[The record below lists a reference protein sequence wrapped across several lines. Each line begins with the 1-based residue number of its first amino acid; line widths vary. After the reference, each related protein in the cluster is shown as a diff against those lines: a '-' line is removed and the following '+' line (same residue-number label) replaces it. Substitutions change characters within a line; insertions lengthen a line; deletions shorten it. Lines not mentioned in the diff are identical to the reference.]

1 VIVTAAWLA
10 CRPDPRDRPRPPD
23 GSAEHTGLPPGP
35 PCAAHPVT
43 EVVRLTGTV
52 GHEAGRFLDVADTD
66 RDGCSELLV
75 SEWAE
80 RDRYSDRVHLLQRPS
95 TSGVLQDEAALV
107 VRAEAWTETFH
118 ETPLLVPAWGQL
130 LQIGVVGSWTY
141 RVFSFDLG
149 EVGSRGSVGTS
160 QIDGRLQVPD
170 VANSVTHLARCRVD
184 DAPGVCVAL
193 FDHDPAATRDFAG
206 YTWLLSEPL
215 RGDFELVPR
224 NVSRRYYGDPGD
236 RAEHPHGG
244 GDFDGDGRADLAIGA
259 YNVDGARGAV
269 AVLVD
274 PPEGDHRVW
283 DVATA
288 VVRGTAPGVELG
300 LNVTSGDLDGDGIDE
315 LVASAPFGVEDGV
328 YVFRGPFGQGEERLD
343 EEADWIVRDGSRDAW
358 LGYGVAIGDF
368 DGDGRADLAVGRPEN
383 YYFGTRPG
391 SVGIWF
397 APPPGRLDFDGAD
410 LVLTSG
416 SAEADYFGVT
426 VMSGD
431 FDGDGLSDLAIG
443 APKDTEGGKRT
454 VVGHGVA
461 RGGARPAPR
470 GRWLSEWPGE
480 PERIGR
486 AAG

>member
-1 VIVTAAWLA
+1 MF
-10 CRPDPRDRPRPPD
+10 
-23 GSAEHTGLPPGP
+23 LP
-35 PCAAHPVT
+35 
-43 EVVRLTGTV
+43 VRLVGTP

-80 RDRYSDRVHLLQRPS
+80 RDRYSDRVHHLERPAHN
-95 TSGVLQDEAALV
+95 GVLEDYAALMV
-107 VRAEAWTETFH
+107 QSERWTEAFA
-118 ETPLLVPAWGQL
+118 ETPLLVPSWDQL
-130 LQIGVVGSWTY
+130 WLPGRVGDWTY
-141 RVFSFDLG
+141 RVFAFQLG
-149 EVGSRGSVGTS
+149 ALQEPRSVGSAGM
-160 QIDGRLQVPD
+160 DGRLRVPD
-170 VANSVTHLARCRVD
+170 VANAPTHLARCRVD
-184 DAPGVCVAL
+184 DALGVCLAL
-193 FDHDPAATRDFAG
+193 FDHDADVGDYAG

-244 GDFDGDGRADLAIGA
+244 GDFDGDGRADLVIGA

-416 SAEADYFGVT
+416 SAEPDFFGVT

-454 VVGHGVA
+454 GSVTVWHGA
-461 RGGARPAPR
+461 ALAQLRAGG
-470 GRWLSEWPGE
+470 G
-480 PERIGR
+480 
-486 AAG
+486 